1 MNADMILVI
10 CLFTMVFV
18 SYALGRMHRANKELE
33 LEIALEDA
41 IRKHGFESP
50 QAIKA
55 AKALEDYTA

>member
-10 CLFTMVFV
+10 CIFIMVFG
-18 SYALGRMHRANKELE
+18 SYALGRLHRADKELE

-41 IRKHGFESP
+41 IHEHGFESP

-55 AKALEDYTA
+55 AKALDDYTR

>member
-1 MNADMILVI
+1 MNADMILII
-10 CLFTMVFV
+10 CIFILVFG
-18 SYALGRMHRANKELE
+18 SYALGRLHRANKELE

-41 IRKHGFESP
+41 IREHGFESP